1 MPASQRRQRP
11 PGPGSESPA
20 RLASATRVP
29 PFAVTSAM
37 KAAGPD
43 SALPVNPYTD
53 DDMRTESPPKSLRVL
68 CAWPDRVAC
77 VRAYTPQF
85 VAERAGVSLSTI
97 YAYRSGARTVPLDVL
112 AAVAAGAGVE
122 VDIVEAAGWVMM
134 VEAVAEGSMGS
145 AQ

>member
-1 MPASQRRQRP
+1 
-11 PGPGSESPA
+11 
-20 RLASATRVP
+20 
-29 PFAVTSAM
+29 
-37 KAAGPD
+37 
-43 SALPVNPYTD
+43 
-53 DDMRTESPPKSLRVL
+53 MRTESPPKSLRVL
-68 CAWPDRVAC
+68 CAWPDRVNC
-77 VRAYTPQF
+77 IRAYTPDF
-85 VAERAGVSLSTI
+85 VAERTGASLSTV

>member
-1 MPASQRRQRP
+1 
-11 PGPGSESPA
+11 
-20 RLASATRVP
+20 
-29 PFAVTSAM
+29 
-37 KAAGPD
+37 
-43 SALPVNPYTD
+43 LPVNPYTD

-77 VRAYTPQF
+77 IRAYTPDF
-85 VAERAGVSLSTI
+85 VAERTGVSLSTI